1 MPTAERKKR
10 EAERRQQAAQEAA
23 ELAEFDR
30 QMAALSPE
38 RLAALRSMSA
48 DNNDLIFELPP
59 YMRMKGGLIGFD
71 DDGNVWISPGVGADG
86 SAANADNALDRAKS
100 LKSKFPKLWGN
111 GDRAE
116 YIARQSVSAIGLD
129 KPLSARTIRR
139 YFKLVP

>member
-1 MPTAERKKR
+1 MPTKERKQR
-10 EAERRQQAAQEAA
+10 EAEKRLQADQDAA

-30 QMAALSPE
+30 QLAALSPE
-38 RLAALRSMSA
+38 RLAALRA
-48 DNNDLIFELPP
+48 LGDDNNELVFELPP

-71 DDGNVWISPGVGADG
+71 DNGNVWISPGVGAAG

-116 YIARQSVSAIGLD
+116 YIARQSVSAIGVD

>member
-71 DDGNVWISPGVGADG
+71 DDVNVWISPGVGADG